1 MCLAKEDV
9 EKKLAQTEHRAESLR
24 AQLETE
30 AAAKD
35 EAAKECQRLHALT
48 QELENKVDLLTVV
61 QSELESVDMLQVE
74 LSMEQEKNGAL
85 EGELRKKKDDYE
97 ELCEQMK
104 REVENSACF
113 QRDLAAR
120 EEAVS
125 QTNKKFDE
133 AIENLKL
140 VRFFSV
146 LFFLFYT
153 VTLFCNV
160 FFFSQLSPVGTETIY
175 ILALEFPFPFSFFVF

>member
-146 LFFLFYT
+146 LFFYS
-153 VTLFCNV
+153 TL
-160 FFFSQLSPVGTETIY
+160 
-175 ILALEFPFPFSFFVF
+175 

>member
-9 EKKLAQTEHRAESLR
+9 EKKLAQTEHRAEALR

-160 FFFSQLSPVGTETIY
+160 FFPLSTVPGWN
-175 ILALEFPFPFSFFVF
+175 